1 LLGFD
6 RRINEGSFGVLKSV
20 ARLLGSFLVR
30 GRACGLKAVTTSGIT
45 VNVGRNYLFLKYVLL
60 KVKSPQIH

>member
-6 RRINEGSFGVLKSV
+6 RRINEGSFGVLTSV

-30 GRACGLKAVTTSGIT
+30 ECACGLKAVTTSGIA
-45 VNVGRNYLFLKYVLL
+45 VNVGRNYLFLKSVLL

>member
-1 LLGFD
+1 MFGLG

-30 GRACGLKAVTTSGIT
+30 GRDCALKAVTTSGIR
-45 VNVGRNYLFLKYVLL
+45 VNVGRNYLFLKCVLL
-60 KVKSPQIH
+60 KVKLPQIH